1 MPLTGAMR
9 KMPPFPFSF
18 PACVIKGCSDI
29 LTNTHPRGPFT
40 DCLEETLDE
49 QSAFV
54 QMEVKAAM
62 IKLAGILQD
71 NCNKARFKSGCC
83 YQSKGRIKPRPKGQE
98 RKGEGGH
105 FSHFPIFRIAPVKGM
120 IDAACFIGTFDSWHT
135 ISWLKKD

>member
-1 MPLTGAMR
+1 CIYHALNRGNAKNGKVRKLT
-9 KMPPFPFSF
+9 PFPFYF
-18 PACVIKGCSDI
+18 PSPFIS
-29 LTNTHPRGPFT
+29 FT

-83 YQSKGRIKPRPKGQE
+83 YQSKGRIKPRPKGKCPDNCIKL
-98 RKGEGGH
+98 RAVCSLPPGN
-105 FSHFPIFRIAPVKGM
+105 SPPPIGAPE
-120 IDAACFIGTFDSWHT
+120 F
-135 ISWLKKD
+135 